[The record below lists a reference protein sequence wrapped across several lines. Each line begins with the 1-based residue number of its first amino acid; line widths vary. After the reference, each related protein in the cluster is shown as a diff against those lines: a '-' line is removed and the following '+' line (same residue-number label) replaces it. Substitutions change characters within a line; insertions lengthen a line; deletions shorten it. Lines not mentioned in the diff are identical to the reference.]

1 MMICPIC
8 KNTKFNQL
16 LNLVSGGFD
25 GSFLYDPVIVLCCK
39 KCGHILIQLSNK
51 DKVNMLKYSET
62 EYPQNTMGSQN
73 NSGDLPGNFNANSTA
88 RYDLLFQFIKPELNK
103 SYSILDIGCAT
114 GGFLKH
120 IKQQGYINLY
130 GIEMS
135 QMYVDI
141 AKQDKDLVIKC
152 GLAEQL
158 PYNNNQFDFL
168 VADQVVEHLFDPNKI
183 FIEAKRILNKD
194 GLFCISVPNA
204 ELYDD
209 YLFFD
214 FLWFIMREHV
224 QHFDLL
230 HLTALAGIHGFELL
244 KHSAYPYPMTSTTT
258 SLPTLFLLFKYTGN
272 KISYSYQPNYFNLK
286 HTIEEYIRHSYKHLE
301 EKAKI
306 IQPIYESGEPLYIFG
321 ISKEFYYLYNNT
333 NLNKCNIIELVDD
346 TSYKQQFLTFDS
358 RKIVGRDVLKNG
370 KESVLITAIAHTD
383 TIKHILTNLNFKGK
397 VIEFCLLKPAKDLQ
411 YYE

>member
-1 MMICPIC
+1 MICPIC
-8 KNTKFNQL
+8 KNTNFNQL
-16 LNLVSGGFD
+16 LNLICGGFD
-25 GSFLYDPVIVLCCK
+25 GSFLYDPVIVLCCNN
-39 KCGHILIQLSNK
+39 CGHILIQLSNK
-51 DKVNMLKYSET
+51 DKVNMLKYSAT
-62 EYPQNTMGSQN
+62 EYPQNTMNSQN
-73 NSGDLPGNFNANSTA
+73 NSGDLPGNFNDNSTA

-103 SYSILDIGCAT
+103 SYSVLDIGCAT

-120 IKQQGYINLY
+120 IKQQGYTNLY
-130 GIEMS
+130 GVEIS

-141 AKQDKDLVIKC
+141 AKQDNDLDIKY

-183 FIEAKRILNKD
+183 FIEAKRVLNKD

-204 ELYDD
+204 ELYND

-230 HLTALAGIHGFELL
+230 HLASIAGNHGFELL
-244 KHSAYPYPMTSTTT
+244 KHSAYPYPMTGITT
-258 SLPTLFLLFKYTGN
+258 SLPTLSLLFKYTDN
-272 KISYSYQPNYFNLK
+272 KTSYSHQPEYFNLRYK
-286 HTIEEYIRHSYKHLE
+286 IEEYIRQSYKYLE
-301 EKAKI
+301 EKSNI

-333 NLNKCNIIELVDD
+333 DLNKCNIIALVDD
-346 TSYKQQFLTFDS
+346 TPYKQQFLTFDN

-370 KESVLITAIAHTD
+370 KESILITAISHTD
-383 TIKHILTNLNFKGK
+383 TIKQVLTDLNFKGK
-397 VIEFCLLKPAKDLQ
+397 VIELPLLKTTKNLR